1 MKQTDDLEHSIRQ
14 LHLTTDAQT
23 DERILADAV
32 TALRYSAQAETPEE
46 TTSAWKAIVK
56 SRVPV
61 IAVIAVIII
70 GVLFGVEILRGPHKL
85 PEQAIPQKEI
95 PATEAAIE
103 TRKEGQFEA
112 KAELEIAKA
121 AEEFEEELGE
131 IIRLLEA
138 GDVDGLVAVLSEGS
152 MWTRLAAAF
161 CLAEIGDIRAIA
173 ALEKLSAEFGAGDA
187 NNPFARAV
195 SSIKSRLEQVE
206 EGGMGQP
213 ALGGRLSAPIETE
226 EKLKYIRGW
235 LVDTDDNPVSGIV
248 QLGER
253 KVMTTEEGAFTIRQ
267 PPSEKFDAVLG
278 RASNTEGNLG
288 CFFIW
293 DKSTDIANAAIVV
306 EPLASVS
313 GLVADAGANPVNDF
327 ELEMSVQMQD
337 GVEYNS
343 GIGAEG
349 WQIQMYGDGSF
360 DINSIATGIG
370 LELTVKKPGFKTLM
384 TIIDDLAAGQRLDLG
399 RVILKP
405 LGGVSGDK
413 KWNCTLSGFVINENS
428 KPIAGANVN
437 THIAEEFFE
446 TQTDPS
452 GWYELSGLPEGVP
465 LEMIVSAEG
474 YGNNLLTYTCFEAE
488 SKTDVQVF
496 PPAYDWYGR
505 PAPEPFV
512 SKWLNTEPITLEE
525 LKGQVVLLQA
535 GIDLSGYP
543 ENAESLTCL
552 LHLEQMRNILEEYEG
567 SQLAAMA
574 IHKYPQEK
582 SFSEDK
588 ILQLIEENG
597 IDFPFAIDDKMDVVK
612 EMKLAGERSLQEG
625 VIKVSP
631 RGLTVSGAT
640 HSLYDVKARPAY
652 YIIDKNGLL
661 RGAPREDNLTDWIEQ
676 LLSE

>member
-32 TALRYSAQAETPEE
+32 TALRCSAEAETPEE
-46 TTSAWKAIVK
+46 AESLWKRAVK
-56 SRVPV
+56 SRVLV
-61 IAVIAVIII
+61 IAVISVIII
-70 GVLFGVEILRGPHKL
+70 AVLFGVEILRGPHKL
-85 PEQAIPQKEI
+85 PEQPIPQKEM

-103 TRKEGQFEA
+103 ARKEARLQA
-112 KAELEIAKA
+112 KAELEIAEA

-152 MWTRLAAAF
+152 MQTRLAAAF

-195 SSIKSRLEQVE
+195 SSIRSRLEQ
-206 EGGMGQP
+206 GGMGQP
-213 ALGGRLSAPIETE
+213 APGGRLSAPVETE
-226 EKLKYIRGW
+226 EKPKYIRGW
-235 LVDTDDNPVSGIV
+235 LVDADDNPVSGII

-253 KVMTTEEGAFTIRQ
+253 KVMTTDEGAFTIRR
-267 PPSEKFDAVLG
+267 PASEEFDAVLG

-293 DKSTDIANAAIVV
+293 DKSVDIADAAIVV
-306 EPLASVS
+306 EPLAGVS
-313 GLVADAGANPVNDF
+313 GLVTDSAANPVSDF

-337 GVEYNS
+337 GVEYSS

-349 WQIQMYGDGSF
+349 WQIQVHGDASF
-360 DINSIATGIG
+360 GINAIPTGIG
-370 LELTVKKPGFKTLM
+370 LQLIVKKPGFETLI
-384 TIIDDLAAGQRLDLG
+384 TVIEDLEASQRLDLG
-399 RVILKP
+399 RLTLKP
-405 LGGVSGDK
+405 VEGLSEKK
-413 KWNCTLSGFVINENS
+413 KWNCTLSGFVIDENGE
-428 KPIAGANVN
+428 PIADAEVS
-437 THIAEEFFE
+437 TRIAEEFFG
-446 TQTDPS
+446 TQTDAS
-452 GWYELSGLPEGVP
+452 GRYELSGLPEGVP
-465 LEMIVSAEG
+465 LEMNVSAEG

-488 SKTDVQVF
+488 SKTDIQVF
-496 PPAYDWYGR
+496 PPAYDWY
-505 PAPEPFV
+505 V
-512 SKWLNTEPITLEE
+512 
-525 LKGQVVLLQA
+525 QA

-552 LHLEQMRNILEEYEG
+552 LHLEQMRNILKDYEG
-567 SQLAAMA
+567 KQLAAIA
-574 IHKYPQEK
+574 IHKYLYEK
-582 SFSEDK
+582 TLSEDK
-588 ILQLIEENG
+588 IVQLIEENG
-597 IDFPFAIDDKMDVVK
+597 INFPFAVDDKMDVVK
-612 EMKLAGERSLQEG
+612 DMKLAGERSLQEG

-661 RGAPREDNLTDWIEQ
+661 RGAPSEDNLTDWIEE